1 VATVASQPEC
11 DALVGLYQATD
22 GPNWTNHSGWNT
34 PTDPCTWHGVTC
46 SPAGVT
52 KLDVYGNN
60 LTGSVPASI
69 GGLTNV
75 TVLTLSDNHLTSLP
89 NEIGNLTSLEKF
101 YMEANPLPVLPPGI
115 GNLHNLTDLWVIQ
128 DHLTA
133 LPPQFGNLT
142 KLETFDMSGNYVT
155 ALPVEF
161 GNLASLK
168 SATIW
173 ANRLTGDIT
182 AQMAGIKDTLQYLGI
197 SDGPGFNNCLTISDP
212 FVAAWMDGMD
222 KNWKECDA
230 GLPGAN
236 VIVIGG
242 PAAVPQA
249 ALAKLATLTHGS
261 VSRVYGA
268 NRYAT
273 AAAIS
278 KAVFSPGVSTVYAA
292 TGENFPD
299 ALAAGPAAGGEG
311 APILLV
317 RNGSVPSETAQEL
330 IRLKPGRIV
339 VVGGTAVVSNTVM
352 SQLAAYTTGPVIRI
366 AGPNRYATAAAVSAS
381 AFSPGVGTAIIATGM
396 NFPDALAGGPAGV
409 EWGGPVLLV
418 QQNAIPASTMAEL
431 QRLHPGRIVVL
442 GGTSAVS
449 ASVAGQL
456 ASLTAGPVVRYS
468 GPNRYA
474 TAAAVSKAMF
484 PTGTGTV
491 FVAIG
496 TNFPDAVAAGP
507 AASLMHAP
515 ILLVDGSTGVPQPT
529 SAEVQRLGG

>member
-1 VATVASQPEC
+1 MS
-11 DALVGLYQATD
+11 
-22 GPNWTNHSGWNT
+22 
-34 PTDPCTWHGVTC
+34 
-46 SPAGVT
+46 
-52 KLDVYGNN
+52 
-60 LTGSVPASI
+60 
-69 GGLTNV
+69 
-75 TVLTLSDNHLTSLP
+75 SLP
-89 NEIGNLTSLEKF
+89 S
-101 YMEANPLPVLPPGI
+101 GI
-115 GNLHNLTDLWVIQ
+115 GNLSNLTDLSVIQ

-133 LPPQFGNLT
+133 LPKEFGNLH
-142 KLETFDMSGNYVT
+142 KLEMFDMSGNYVT

-182 AQMAGIKDTLQYLGI
+182 AQMAGVKDTLTYLKI
-197 SDGPGFNNCLTISDP
+197 SDGPGMNNCLTITDP
-212 FVAAWMDGMD
+212 SVAAWMDGMD
-222 KNWKECDA
+222 KDWDECDA

-236 VIVIGG
+236 IVVIGG

-249 ALAKLATLTHGS
+249 VLAKLATLTYGS

-278 KAVFSPGVSTVYAA
+278 AKVFSPGVSTAYVA
-292 TGENFPD
+292 TGDNFPD
-299 ALAAGPAAGGEG
+299 ALAAGPAAGSEG

-330 IRLKPGRIV
+330 NRLKPGRIV

-381 AFSPGVGTAIIATGM
+381 AFSPGVGTAIIATGA

-418 QQNAIPASTMAEL
+418 QQNAIPASTMTEL
-431 QRLHPGRIVVL
+431 KRLHPGRIVVL

-456 ASLTAGPVVRYS
+456 GPLTTGSVVRYS
-468 GPNRYA
+468 GPDRYA
-474 TAAAVSKAMF
+474 TAAAVSKALF
-484 PTGTGTV
+484 PLGTGTAY
-491 FVAIG
+491 VAIG

-507 AASLMHAP
+507 AAGMLHAP
-515 ILLVDGSTGVPQPT
+515 ILLVGNLTVPPPT
-529 SAEVQRLGG
+529 STEVQRLGG